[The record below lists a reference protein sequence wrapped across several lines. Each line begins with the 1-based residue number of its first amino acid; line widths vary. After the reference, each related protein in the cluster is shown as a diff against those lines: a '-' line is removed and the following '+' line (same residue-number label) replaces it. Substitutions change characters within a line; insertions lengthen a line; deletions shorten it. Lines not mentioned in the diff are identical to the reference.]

1 MLVALVPTPQPPARP
16 ARARGRSLRW
26 AASLVALAVVTTAVL
41 VWIAGPED
49 LVAALRAADTPLLVA
64 AIATQVLAL
73 VCFANLYRSA
83 HEAVSGTPRGARSGL
98 VGIAAFG
105 LTQALPGGGAAG
117 ALLAIRRFRQL
128 GSPAAVGANV
138 VVHISLSSLTALS
151 LVVTVAASAAALT
164 SGQHASY
171 ALLGALVTSGIV
183 GGVTLARRTGAYER
197 VQQRA
202 VTRLLQ
208 ATARDGRR
216 VAGRWLTTVDV
227 VAVPLL
233 SPRAFAR
240 PFAWSITK
248 WSLDLTVLTLA
259 VRAVGGTTPLAA
271 IALSYAA
278 VNLLNSIPLTPGG
291 IGLVEGGIT
300 AMLTAFGLDLGSATA
315 ATLAYRL
322 VAYWLPLAATI
333 PVALTQVAIAR
344 PGERGTS
351 DAPPV
356 PAPAGG
362 PATTTP
368 QPRQLESGTRPE
380 GALGLELPAHVAS
393 TVNGT
398 VMTSPSGSR
407 N

>member
-1 MLVALVPTPQPPARP
+1 MLVTSSPPSSRSSTVLVALVPTPQPPARP
-16 ARARGRSLRW
+16 QRTRSRSLRW
-26 AASLVALAVVTTAVL
+26 AAGLFALAVVTTAAL
-41 VWIAGPED
+41 VGIAGPEH
-49 LVAALRAADTPLLVA
+49 LLAALRAADTPLLAA

-83 HEAVSGTPRGARSGL
+83 HEAVSGTPRDARSGL
-98 VGIAAFG
+98 IGIAAFG

-117 ALLAIRRFRQL
+117 AVLAIRRFRQL

-171 ALLGALVTSGIV
+171 AVLGALVTCSIV
-183 GGVTLARRTGAYER
+183 GGVTLARRTGAYQR
-197 VQQRA
+197 VQHSA

-208 ATARDGRR
+208 AAAREGRCA
-216 VAGRWLTTVDV
+216 VGRWATAVEV
-227 VAVPLL
+227 AAVPLL

-240 PFAWSITK
+240 PLLWSITK

-271 IALSYAA
+271 LALSYAA

-300 AMLTAFGLDLGSATA
+300 ASLTAFGLDLGIATA
-315 ATLAYRL
+315 ATLTYRL
-322 VAYWLPLAATI
+322 VSYWLPLAATI
-333 PVALTQVAIAR
+333 PVTLTQLAIAR
-344 PGERGTS
+344 PGERDTS
-351 DAPPV
+351 SGSPVAV
-356 PAPAGG
+356 PA
-362 PATTTP
+362 
-368 QPRQLESGTRPE
+368 
-380 GALGLELPAHVAS
+380 
-393 TVNGT
+393 
-398 VMTSPSGSR
+398 
-407 N
+407 

>member
-1 MLVALVPTPQPPARP
+1 MLVALVPTPKPPARP
-16 ARARGRSLRW
+16 ARTRGHSLRW
-26 AASLVALAVVTTAVL
+26 AAGLVALAVVTTAAL
-41 VWIAGPED
+41 AGIAGPED
-49 LVAALRAADTPLLVA
+49 LVAALRTADTPLLAA

-83 HEAVSGTPRGARSGL
+83 HEAVSGTPRDARSGL

-128 GSPAAVGANV
+128 GSPAAMGANV

-164 SGQHASY
+164 SGQHTSY
-171 ALLGALVTSGIV
+171 AALGALVTSGIV
-183 GGVTLARRTGAYER
+183 GGVTLARRTGAYQR

-202 VTRLLQ
+202 ITRLLQ
-208 ATARDGRR
+208 TAARDGRC
-216 VAGRWLTTVDV
+216 VVGRWVTAVDV
-227 VAVPLL
+227 MAVPLL

-240 PFAWSITK
+240 PLLWSIAK

-300 AMLTAFGLDLGSATA
+300 ATLTAFGLDLGSATA
-315 ATLAYRL
+315 ATLTYRL

-333 PVALTQVAIAR
+333 PVALTQLAIAR
-344 PGERGTS
+344 PGERSTS
-351 DAPPV
+351 GASPV
-356 PAPAGG
+356 PAPA
-362 PATTTP
+362 
-368 QPRQLESGTRPE
+368 
-380 GALGLELPAHVAS
+380 
-393 TVNGT
+393 
-398 VMTSPSGSR
+398 
-407 N
+407 

>member
-1 MLVALVPTPQPPARP
+1 MLVALVPTPPPPARP
-16 ARARGRSLRW
+16 ARPRGRSLRW
-26 AASLVALAVVTTAVL
+26 AVSLLTLAVVTTAAL

-49 LVAALRAADTPLLVA
+49 LVAALRASDPPLLMA

-83 HEAVSGTPRGARSGL
+83 HAAVGGTPRGARSGL

-117 ALLAIRRFRQL
+117 AILAIRRFRQL

-151 LVVTVAASAAALT
+151 LVVTVAASTAALT
-164 SGQHASY
+164 SGQHTSY
-171 ALLGALVTSGIV
+171 AVLGALVTSGIV

-208 ATARDGRR
+208 ATAGDGRR
-216 VAGRWLTTVDV
+216 VAGRWLSTVDV

-240 PFAWSITK
+240 PLAWSIAK

-259 VRAVGGTTPLAA
+259 VRAVGATTPLAA
-271 IALSYAA
+271 LALSYAA

-300 AMLTAFGLDLGSATA
+300 ATLTAFGLDLGSATA

-333 PVALTQVAIAR
+333 PVALAQLATAR
-344 PGERGTS
+344 PGERGPS
-351 DAPPV
+351 GASRV
-356 PAPAGG
+356 PAPAG
-362 PATTTP
+362 TP
-368 QPRQLESGTRPE
+368 VALAPV
-380 GALGLELPAHVAS
+380 GAQAG
-393 TVNGT
+393 
-398 VMTSPSGSR
+398 
-407 N
+407 